1 MMDDLDLKER
11 ANSAQPIA
19 LPKPLPLLA
28 DFPLPA
34 PFPIDALERS
44 KLGEIVKAVQG
55 EMQAPMALP
64 AQSALA
70 AAALAVQ
77 GFADVET
84 LGGQRPLSLY
94 FLTIAESGERKSS
107 CDKRLMQPISEYEKE
122 QSKANVE
129 ARQDWTKANIV
140 YQERLAGI
148 KTKIKTAKGEAT
160 GDADLQRLGLPPA
173 EPPSTDR
180 LVTEPTFEGL
190 TKLYAIG
197 QPSLGLFSDEGGQF
211 LGGHAMSK
219 DNAMK
224 TMGAFNSLWMAEAI
238 KRTRG
243 GDGSMTLYGRR
254 LSLHLMVQ
262 PLIGRNLLADPLAD
276 GSGFL
281 ARCLICE
288 PDSAIGKRFHGTA
301 KIAPPWVIGAYT
313 ERMAAILRT
322 PMPVD
327 PVTGAL
333 EARLLKL
340 SREAREMLIAYS
352 DEIEL
357 AQGEGH
363 CFQPIRSYASKSAE
377 QACRLAGVLTL
388 WHDLRA
394 GEVSGG
400 FMQDGI
406 DLARYYL
413 NEAARLANV
422 SSVSQDLQDA
432 EKLRGWLLERSGKL
446 EITNRELKQG
456 APGTTLRRDNSRRMA
471 AIACLI
477 DHGWLVSI
485 DPDKRW
491 QIVRG

>member
-1 MMDDLDLKER
+1 MDSLNIKQR
-11 ANSAQPIA
+11 AEAAQP
-19 LPKPLPLLA
+19 LETPKPLPILDDFLLA
-28 DFPLPA
+28 A
-34 PFPIDALERS
+34 PYPIEALVRS
-44 KLGEIVKAVQG
+44 KLGEFVKAVRGQV
-55 EMQAPMALP
+55 QTPMALP

-84 LGGQRPLSLY
+84 LGGPRPLSLY
-94 FLTIAESGERKSS
+94 FLTIAESGERKSTS
-107 CDKRLMQPISEYEKE
+107 DKHFMQPILDFEKE
-122 QSKANVE
+122 QGKTNAE
-129 ARQDWTKANIV
+129 ARQDWTKANII

-148 KTKIKTAKGEAT
+148 KTKIKNAKGEST
-160 GDADLQRLGLPPA
+160 GPADLQRLGVPPA

-224 TMGAFNSLWMAEAI
+224 TMGAFNSLWQADPI

-243 GDGSMTLYGRR
+243 GDGSMTLHGRR
-254 LSLHLMVQ
+254 LSMHLMVQ
-262 PLIGRNLLADPLAD
+262 PMIGRNLLADPLAL
-276 GSGFL
+276 GSGFS
-281 ARCLICE
+281 ARCLVCE
-288 PDSAIGKRFHGTA
+288 PESAISKRPSD
-301 KIAPPWVIGAYT
+301 KSIPVPPWAVAAYNN
-313 ERMAAILRT
+313 RMAAILKT

-333 EARLLKL
+333 ETRLLKL
-340 SREAREMLIAYS
+340 SSEARQRLIDYS

-357 AQGEGH
+357 AQGEG
-363 CFQPIRSYASKSAE
+363 QPFRSIRSYASKSAE

-388 WHDLRA
+388 WHDMAA
-394 GEVSGG
+394 GEIDAH

-432 EKLRGWLLERSGKL
+432 EELRSWLVERSGKA
-446 EITNRELKQG
+446 EISSRELKQLC
-456 APGTTLRRDNSRRMA
+456 PNRLRANNPARMA
-471 AIACLI
+471 AIACLV
-477 DHGWLVSI
+477 DHGWLAPI
-485 DPDKRW
+485 EPEKRW
-491 QIVRG
+491 AIIRG